1 MRYSLQ
7 FKKVYVFTDQHSS
20 CSMRLNDALNMF
32 MSVMFLMLF
41 GRSLHRLLHAYNV
54 NFHVH
59 VYLTAS
65 CKNSYTA
72 VSHNVYVLF
81 QCVIDWKQ
89 FLHAI

>member
-1 MRYSLQ
+1 
-7 FKKVYVFTDQHSS
+7 
-20 CSMRLNDALNMF
+20 MF

-41 GRSLHRLLHAYNV
+41 GSIVTQATTYNV

-65 CKNSYTA
+65 GKNSYTA
-72 VSHNVYVLF
+72 VSHNVYVFF
-81 QCVIDWKQ
+81 QCFIDWKQ